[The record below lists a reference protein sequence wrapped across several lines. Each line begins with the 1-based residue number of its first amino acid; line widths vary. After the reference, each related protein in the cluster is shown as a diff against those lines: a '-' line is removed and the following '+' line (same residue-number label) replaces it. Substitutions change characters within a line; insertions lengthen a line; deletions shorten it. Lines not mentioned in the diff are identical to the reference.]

1 MATEIDQ
8 LINSYIDTAR
18 SKRAQVAPAPAM
30 TKEASASTPDL
41 SARAERLASF
51 MDKIASSPD
60 EKLLDLMEDLPDAV
74 KEAGKHKG
82 PQGKAGKLKIQ
93 KETHDPSIGALP
105 IQKETHESP
114 VGNPPNQDKQ
124 AGEDGEESEKV
135 ANSPTPSRLNTPPA
149 VRAQNATNAAN
160 KRGQILQNTTSMAM
174 GPRPA
179 PAVKT
184 PVSPT
189 AVAQRKT
196 AAEEQDP
203 GVVALAHLHQLK
215 LAGQE
220 LTEEGLAKIATST
233 GLDTEDVLDL
243 ADEVFGASKT
253 AGGKTSPTTSSEEN
267 FQNAVLK
274 RDRQYG
280 GGPRRPGTPR
290 NVPHTPESEEQFER
304 AVSQHRVPSE
314 PKFPAGTTEASI
326 GKKTASYEDPAITA
340 LAHLHQV
347 KLSGQELTNAVIEK
361 VASASGL
368 GGDDVLM
375 LAEQV
380 FPADEST
387 EDNAND

>member
-220 LTEEGLAKIATST
+220 LTEEGLAKIASTT
-233 GLDTEDVLDL
+233 GLNTEDILDL
-243 ADEVFGASKT
+243 ADEVFEVEKT
-253 AGGKTSPTTSSEEN
+253 AGDPSREDLINHFDQLSP
-267 FQNAVLK
+267 QNLIK
-274 RDRQYG
+274 
-280 GGPRRPGTPR
+280 
-290 NVPHTPESEEQFER
+290 
-304 AVSQHRVPSE
+304 
-314 PKFPAGTTEASI
+314 
-326 GKKTASYEDPAITA
+326 DPAVVA